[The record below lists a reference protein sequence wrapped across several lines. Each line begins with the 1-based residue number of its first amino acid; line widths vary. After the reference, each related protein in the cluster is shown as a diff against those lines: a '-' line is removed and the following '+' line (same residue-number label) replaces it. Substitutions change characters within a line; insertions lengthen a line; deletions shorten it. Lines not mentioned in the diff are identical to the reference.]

1 MNFYG
6 GRTIEICAR
15 LLQLTKAFGV
25 SAVLTVAG
33 LGGMGAFDTPRAVP
47 APSAPAPRLAAPA
60 PRLAAPPAVDAPAEL
75 GMTYLYVV
83 GSEAAARGL
92 WHAIYQAIELEPDE
106 DARHVLVLDTP
117 AAERDLFILQQE
129 IEPAPNGNAADAGV
143 RFVYLR

>member
-6 GRTIEICAR
+6 GRTIEICTR

-47 APSAPAPRLAAPA
+47 APSAPA